1 MEEKRRG
8 DEGREE
14 RKEVEEKRM
23 RYRRR
28 WKTVLLEPRHKTST
42 NDEGAPQGTGEQC
55 GGVHMAACVRQQHH
69 FVLARSPPHIWRH

>member
-1 MEEKRRG
+1 
-8 DEGREE
+8 
-14 RKEVEEKRM
+14 M

>member
-1 MEEKRRG
+1 
-8 DEGREE
+8 
-14 RKEVEEKRM
+14 M

-55 GGVHMAACVRQQHH
+55 GGVHMAACVRQNTTS
-69 FVLARSPPHIWRH
+69 F

>member
-1 MEEKRRG
+1 
-8 DEGREE
+8 
-14 RKEVEEKRM
+14 M
-23 RYRRR
+23 RLS
-28 WKTVLLEPRHKTST
+28 TAVIDVLLEPRHKTST